1 MNAASTDVLFAVLPF
16 AAPEH
21 PALGVSLLQ
30 AALNAR
36 GLSSRVSYFNLD
48 LAEEI
53 GLELYNA
60 LEIAGRLVDFGDVHL
75 TRALTGEWFFAD
87 VAFPDRLPSAE
98 EYVEKFLR
106 PDSGR
111 RRFID
116 RIVAARRKNR
126 AFVERWAAGI
136 RNLNP
141 KIVGF
146 TTVFDQTCACLSV
159 AKALKEGPDPPVIVF
174 GGSNCE
180 GEMGHQLIQSFP
192 WIDYVCTGEGDEV
205 FPSFAEQLIRGGRA
219 PAIPG
224 ILARGDAFSM
234 PGPVVDLDALPFPD
248 FSDYFERL
256 RSSPLYA
263 SMRVELMFESS
274 RGCWWGEKQ
283 HCTFCGLNGG
293 TMKFRS
299 KSAGR
304 VIDELT
310 AITTESGCDRVQCAD
325 NILDLNYF
333 HTLFPQLIGSSL
345 NLSLFYETKANLK
358 FEQLQLL
365 KAANVKTILPGIESL
380 SNQLLRL
387 MRKGSTGLQNLRL
400 LRWCEELGIDVIW
413 YCIYG
418 FPGES
423 PAELDRVSELIP
435 SLTHLQPAQFCLP
448 IQLERFSPYF
458 FQARELGIANIRPA
472 AAYTYSFPLTAE
484 ELMRLGYFF
493 DFDYADGREPLH
505 YSRKLVEAS
514 QAWYRL
520 SSQPENRPSL
530 NMYQAGSRIMIH
542 DTRPAA
548 MAPLHLLDDL
558 PAQLYIACDEV
569 HSAEALARRCSASAA
584 EVQAALDNLGSRK
597 LIVEMEGRYLSLG
610 VFRNRPVREH
620 SVAEA
625 QPEASTR
632 EPLVTIGQA

>member
-1 MNAASTDVLFAVLPF
+1 MNPANSEVLFAVLPF

-30 AALNAR
+30 AALKAR
-36 GLSSRVSYFNLD
+36 GIFSRVCYFNLD

-60 LEIAGRLVDFGDVHL
+60 LEIAGRLVDFADVHL

-87 VAFPDRLPSAE
+87 VVFPGRLPSAE
-98 EYVEKFLR
+98 EYVEMFLR

-111 RRFID
+111 RRYID
-116 RIVAARRKNR
+116 QILAARRKN
-126 AFVERWAAGI
+126 AALVERWTAEI
-136 RNLNP
+136 RSHRP
-141 KIVGF
+141 KVVGF

-180 GEMGHQLIQSFP
+180 GQMGHQLIQSFP
-192 WIDYVCTGEGDEV
+192 WIDYICTGEGDEV
-205 FPSFAEQLIRGGRA
+205 FPAFAEHLIRHGAA
-219 PAIPG
+219 PSMPG

-234 PGPVVDLDALPFPD
+234 PGPVADLDALPFPD

-256 RSSPLYA
+256 HRSPLYPG
-263 SMRVELMFESS
+263 MRIELMFESS

-299 KSAGR
+299 KSADR
-304 VIDELT
+304 VIAELT
-310 AITTESGCDRVQCAD
+310 AITAESGCDRVQCAD

-333 HTLFPQLIGSSL
+333 RTLFPKLIDSGL
-345 NLSLFYETKANLK
+345 NLGLFYETKASLR
-358 FEQLQLL
+358 FDQLQLL

-387 MRKGSTGLQNLRL
+387 MRKGTTGLQNLQL

-423 PAELDRVSELIP
+423 PSELDRIAELIP

-448 IQLERFSPYF
+448 IQLERFSPFF
-458 FQARELGIANIRPA
+458 FQADELGIAHIRPA
-472 AAYTYSFPLTAE
+472 AAYSYSFPLTSE

-493 DFDYADGREPLH
+493 DFDYADGREPLR
-505 YSRKLVEAS
+505 YGRKLVDAS
-514 QAWYRL
+514 QFWYRRYWQ
-520 SSQPENRPSL
+520 SDQRPRL
-530 NMYQAGSRIMIH
+530 DMYRAGGRIVIH
-542 DTRPAA
+542 DTRPIAL
-548 MAPLHLLDDL
+548 APLHLLEGLD
-558 PAQLYIACDEV
+558 AQLYTVCDQL
-569 HSAEALARRCSASAA
+569 HSAEALAQRCSASVA
-584 EVQAALDNLGSRK
+584 EVQAALDHLVERK
-597 LIVEMEGRYLSLG
+597 LTVEMEGRYLSLA
-610 VFRNRPVREH
+610 VDRNRPASAYALV
-620 SVAEA
+620 EA
-625 QPEASTR
+625 QAVAT
-632 EPLVTIGQA
+632 EPLITIG

>member
-1 MNAASTDVLFAVLPF
+1 MNPAATDVLFAVLPF

-21 PALGVSLLQ
+21 PSLGVSLLQ
-30 AALNAR
+30 AALKAR
-36 GLSSRVSYFNLD
+36 GISSRVCYFNLD
-48 LAEEI
+48 LAEDI

-60 LEIAGRLVDFGDVHL
+60 LEIAGRLVDFADVHL

-87 VAFPDRLPSAE
+87 VVFPGRLPSAE
-98 EYVEKFLR
+98 EYVERFLR

-111 RRFID
+111 RRYID
-116 RIVAARRKNR
+116 QILAARRKNA
-126 AFVERWAAGI
+126 AFVERWAAEI
-136 RNLNP
+136 RCHHP

-205 FPSFAEQLIRGGRA
+205 FPAFAGQFTRHGSA
-219 PAIPG
+219 PSAPG
-224 ILARGDAFSM
+224 ILARGEAFSM
-234 PGPVVDLDALPFPD
+234 PRPVVNLDALPFPD

-256 RSSPLYA
+256 RRSPLCPG
-263 SMRVELMFESS
+263 MRIELMFESS

-299 KSAGR
+299 KSADR
-304 VIDELT
+304 VIAELT
-310 AITTESGCDRVQCAD
+310 AITAENGCDRVQCAD

-333 HTLFPQLIGSSL
+333 RTLFPKLMGSPL

-358 FEQLQLL
+358 FEQLQVL
-365 KAANVKTILPGIESL
+365 KAANVNTILPGIESL

-387 MRKGSTGLQNLRL
+387 MRKGSTGLQNLQL
-400 LRWCEELGIDVIW
+400 LRWCEELGLDVIW

-423 PAELDRVSELIP
+423 PSELDRVAGLIP

-472 AAYTYSFPLTAE
+472 AAYSYSFPLTSE
-484 ELMRLGYFF
+484 ETMRLGYFF
-493 DFDYADGREPLH
+493 DFDYADGRDPLQ
-505 YSRKLVEAS
+505 YGRKLVEAS
-514 QAWYRL
+514 QSWYRL
-520 SSQPENRPSL
+520 SSQPDHRPRL
-530 NMYQAGSRIMIH
+530 DMYRVGGRIVIH

-548 MAPLHLLDDL
+548 LAPLHLLEDL
-558 PAQLYIACDEV
+558 SAQLYILCDQL
-569 HSAEALARRCSASAA
+569 HSAEALARRCSAGAA
-584 EVQAALDNLGSRK
+584 EVQAALAHLVARK
-597 LIVEMEGRYLSLG
+597 LTVAMEGRYLSLA
-610 VFRNRPVREH
+610 VDRNRP
-620 SVAEA
+620 
-625 QPEASTR
+625 ASGHATV
-632 EPLVTIGQA
+632 EEELITIG